1 MIKAIFWDFDGV
13 IAESVN
19 VKTEA
24 FYNLYLPYGNEI
36 AEKVRRHHLDNG
48 GMSRFEKFRHY
59 QTRFLGQPEPVDEE
73 IVKDLAARFSEL
85 VLEGV
90 IDAPFVP
97 GVEEVLREES
107 GKMDFYV
114 ISGTPT
120 EEMRLIVKERGLDPY
135 FKGVFGSPESKSHW
149 SAALLAEHGYRP
161 DEVVF
166 IGDAKS
172 DYKAAQENGLTF
184 ILRRHDDNK
193 ELFAD
198 YKGHTIEDFND
209 FAAVLDRINHEKQ

>member
-59 QTRFLGQPEPVDEE
+59 QTHLLRQPEPVDEKV
-73 IVKDLAARFSEL
+73 VKDLAARFSEL

-90 IDAPFVP
+90 INAPYVP
-97 GVEEVLREES
+97 GVEIFLQEEC
-107 GKMDFYV
+107 GKMDFY
-114 ISGTPT
+114 ILSGTPT
-120 EEMRLIVKERGLDPY
+120 EEMRLIVKERGLDSC
-135 FKGVFGSPESKSHW
+135 FKGIFGSPESKSHW

-161 DEVVF
+161 EEVLF
-166 IGDAKS
+166 IGDATS
-172 DYKAAQENGLTF
+172 DQKAARENGLIF
-184 ILRRHDDNK
+184 LLRRHADNK
-193 ELFAD
+193 DIFAD
-198 YKGHTIEDFND
+198 YNGYSIADFKD
-209 FAAVLDRINHEKQ
+209 IAAVLNRINNEKL

>member
-24 FYNLYLPYGNEI
+24 FYNLYLPYGIEI

-48 GMSRFEKFRHY
+48 GMSRFEKFRYY
-59 QTRFLGQPEPVDEE
+59 QTRLLGEPEPVDEKA
-73 IVKDLAARFSEL
+73 IKKLAAHFSEL

-90 IDAPFVP
+90 INAPFVP
-97 GVEEVLREES
+97 DVEKVLREKS

-120 EEMRLIVKERGLDPY
+120 EEMRLIVENAVSRPVSRVYSALRKANRTGARHCLPNTVTGPKKPY
-135 FKGVFGSPESKSHW
+135 S
-149 SAALLAEHGYRP
+149 
-161 DEVVF
+161 
-166 IGDAKS
+166 
-172 DYKAAQENGLTF
+172 
-184 ILRRHDDNK
+184 
-193 ELFAD
+193 
-198 YKGHTIEDFND
+198 
-209 FAAVLDRINHEKQ
+209 

>member
-24 FYNLYLPYGNEI
+24 FYNLYLPYGIEI

-48 GMSRFEKFRHY
+48 GMSRFEKFRYY
-59 QTRFLGQPEPVDEE
+59 QTRLLGEPEPVDEKA
-73 IVKDLAARFSEL
+73 IKKLAAHFSEL

-90 IDAPFVP
+90 INAPFVP
-97 GVEEVLREES
+97 DVEKVLREKS

-120 EEMRLIVKERGLDPY
+120 EEMRLIVEKRGLTSC
-135 FKGVFGSPESKSHW
+135 FKLSLIH
-149 SAALLAEHGYRP
+149 
-161 DEVVF
+161 
-166 IGDAKS
+166 I
-172 DYKAAQENGLTF
+172 
-184 ILRRHDDNK
+184 
-193 ELFAD
+193 
-198 YKGHTIEDFND
+198 
-209 FAAVLDRINHEKQ
+209 

>member
-24 FYNLYLPYGNEI
+24 FYNLYLPYGIEI

-48 GMSRFEKFRHY
+48 GMSRFEKFRYY
-59 QTRFLGQPEPVDEE
+59 QTRLLGEPEPVDEKA
-73 IVKDLAARFSEL
+73 IKKLAAHFSEL

-90 IDAPFVP
+90 INAPFVP
-97 GVEEVLREES
+97 DVEKVLREKS

-120 EEMRLIVKERGLDPY
+120 EEMRLIVEKRGLTSC

-149 SAALLAEHGYRP
+149 CAALLAEPGYRP
-161 DEVVF
+161 EETLF

-172 DYKAAQENGLTF
+172 DYNAARENKLTF
-184 ILRRHDDNK
+184 LLRRHNDNK
-193 ELFAD
+193 EIFSD
-198 YKGHTIEDFND
+198 YNGLAIEDFGNFD
-209 FAAVLDRINHEKQ
+209 TVLDWINNEKQ